1 MKLLLD
7 THILLWWLNNSDELN
22 ENTKGFIA
30 DPENLVY
37 VSAVSLW
44 EIVIKES
51 LGKLKMPK
59 NWSTVV
65 REESFRQ
72 LSITWEHSLK
82 VAALPNIHRDPFD
95 RLLIAQALTEG
106 LTFLTNDDKLLKYPG
121 EILKN

>member
-7 THILLWWLNNSDELN
+7 THVLLWWLNDSAELSDRL
-22 ENTKGFIA
+22 KSLIA

-59 NWSTVV
+59 KWELAVQDK
-65 REESFRQ
+65 SFRR
-72 LSITWEHSLK
+72 LTVTWEHALK
-82 VAALPNIHRDPFD
+82 VAELPEIHRDPFD
-95 RLLIAQALTEG
+95 RLLVAQALVEG
-106 LTFLTNDDKLLKYPG
+106 LTLITNDDRICRYPG
-121 EILKN
+121 DILNK